1 MFLHVY
7 ISCIYIIFCH
17 LFISVCDTV
26 YIFFTVFVFTI
37 FYFFVYCAQYNFKF
51 LPSNLVA
58 LSHQSCSNFASFWAS
73 FSFWTNHGL
82 VCTLIFPISCLF
94 SLCDPASNCEF
105 VIGSIERDV
114 ADATRAYA
122 RDRSKVSALTGPIY
136 ICHCLFSPPPSMTKR
151 DTE

>member
-17 LFISVCDTV
+17 LLISVCDTV
-26 YIFFTVFVFTI
+26 YIFFTVSVFTI
-37 FYFFVYCAQYNFKF
+37 FYFFVCCAQYNFKF

-58 LSHQSCSNFASFWAS
+58 LCHQPCSNFASFWAS

-94 SLCDPASNCEF
+94 SLSYPFFCSTSLFTVTYVLYFLLPCSYDF
-105 VIGSIERDV
+105 QTWVIV
-114 ADATRAYA
+114 NYLLH
-122 RDRSKVSALTGPIY
+122 LTP
-136 ICHCLFSPPPSMTKR
+136 CFLFKP
-151 DTE
+151 